1 MPNRI
6 AYMPLNT
13 YPEAA
18 PDAAI
23 LASVGFAASLG
34 CGLHV
39 STFAVDIPPVA
50 SPMGGFLINVEEWR
64 RLRKTA
70 AKRNAND

>member
-1 MPNRI
+1 MPDRI

-34 CGLHV
+34 CGLHGRLH
-39 STFAVDIPPVA
+39 SI
-50 SPMGGFLINVEEWR
+50 GGSSGKI
-64 RLRKTA
+64 A
-70 AKRNAND
+70 A